1 MEGEK
6 ALREALVI
14 VGGGGFVVRIAHI
27 GAVAGKGNFA
37 PGAVGG
43 VTFAE
48 GLDGEFVTACGLN
61 DDFGDAS
68 GIAIGVDPGSDEV
81 GRGGDRGVCEGESCK
96 SCCNSEGCF

>member
-1 MEGEK
+1 M
-6 ALREALVI
+6 
-14 VGGGGFVVRIAHI
+14 VGIAHI

-37 PGAVGG
+37 PGAIGG

-48 GLDGEFVTACGLN
+48 SLDSEFVAACGLD

-81 GRGGDRGVCEGESCK
+81 GRGSDRGVREGESCK
-96 SCCNSEGCF
+96 SCCEGEGDF

>member
-1 MEGEK
+1 MGET
-6 ALREALVI
+6 LVVI
-14 VGGGGFVVRIAHI
+14 GGGSFVVRIADA
-27 GAVAGKGNFA
+27 GAVAGKTNFT
-37 PGAVGG
+37 PGAVGR